1 MNKKIKNLY
10 HLFILSLSI
19 SLCSGCLTYKD
30 IVNFQDGNN
39 LGPGVVD
46 SIANSHEVRLKTDDI
61 IQVIV
66 TSFNKEEAERFNLL
80 NTQQSQQNF
89 NQLSSASISDPFGYR
104 VDSKGNIELPVIGAC
119 QVAGLTVE
127 DAKDLVYKKIAA
139 TGYLKDLV
147 IQVRFLS
154 FRITV
159 LGEVT
164 NPGTYTIPSQKI
176 TLLEALG
183 LAHDVT
189 LFSKR
194 ENLLVIREIG
204 GKRTYGR
211 VNLKSKEMF
220 TSPYYYLQPNDIIYI
235 EPHKS
240 KILSAPDPASR
251 YVSTLIAIVS
261 LMFLIIK

>member
-1 MNKKIKNLY
+1 MNKKNTPINQFLLIILLTT
-10 HLFILSLSI
+10 LFSS
-19 SLCSGCLTYKD
+19 CLTYKD
-30 IVNFQDGNN
+30 IVNFQDGNSLGAGISDSVTN
-39 LGPGVVD
+39 L
-46 SIANSHEVRLKTDDI
+46 HEVRLKTDDI
-61 IQVIV
+61 VQVIV
-66 TSFNKEEAERFNLL
+66 TSFNKEEAERFNFL
-80 NTQQSQQNF
+80 TSQQSQQNF
-89 NQLSSASISDPFGYR
+89 NQLSNASISDPFGYR

-119 QVAGLTVE
+119 QVAGLTIE
-127 DAKDLVYKKIAA
+127 ESKEIIFKKISA

-147 IQVRFLS
+147 IQIRFLS

-183 LAHDVT
+183 LAHDAT

-194 ENLLVIREIG
+194 DNILVVREIN
-204 GKRTYGR
+204 GKRNYGR
-211 VNLKSKEMF
+211 VNLKSKEVF
-220 TSPYYYLQPNDIIYI
+220 QSPYYYLQPNDLIYV

>member
-1 MNKKIKNLY
+1 MI
-10 HLFILSLSI
+10 FFSS
-19 SLCSGCLTYKD
+19 CLTYKD
-30 IVNFQDGNN
+30 IVNFQDGSS
-39 LGPGVVD
+39 LGVGISD
-46 SIANSHEVRLKTDDI
+46 SVINHHEVRLKTDDI
-61 IQVIV
+61 VQVII

-80 NTQQSQQNF
+80 NSQQSQQNF
-89 NQLSSASISDPFGYR
+89 NQLSNASISDPFGYR

-119 QVAGLTVE
+119 QVAGLTLE
-127 DAKDLVYKKIAA
+127 ESKELIFKKITA

-147 IQVRFLS
+147 IQIRFLS

-183 LAHDVT
+183 LAHDAT

-194 ENLLVIREIG
+194 DNILVVRESN
-204 GKRTYGR
+204 GKRNYGR
-211 VNLKSKEMF
+211 VNLKSKEVF
-220 TSPYYYLQPNDIIYI
+220 QSPYYYLQPNDLIYV

-251 YVSTLIAIVS
+251 YVSTVIALVS

>member
-1 MNKKIKNLY
+1 MNKKNTPIYQFLLITLLTT
-10 HLFILSLSI
+10 LFSS
-19 SLCSGCLTYKD
+19 CLTYKD
-30 IVNFQDGNN
+30 IVNFQDGSS
-39 LGPGVVD
+39 LGNGISD
-46 SIANSHEVRLKTDDI
+46 SVTNQHEVQLKTDDI
-61 IQVIV
+61 VQVLV

-80 NTQQSQQNF
+80 NSQQSQQNF
-89 NQLSSASISDPFGYR
+89 NQLSNASISDPFGYR

-119 QVAGLTVE
+119 HVAGLTLE
-127 DAKDLVYKKIAA
+127 ESKDLIFKKINA

-147 IQVRFLS
+147 IQIRFLS

-159 LGEVT
+159 LGEVA

-183 LAHDVT
+183 LAHDAT

-194 ENLLVIREIG
+194 DNILVVREIN
-204 GKRTYGR
+204 GKRNYGR
-211 VNLKSKEMF
+211 VNLKSKEVF
-220 TSPYYYLQPNDIIYI
+220 QSPYYYLQPNDLIYV

-251 YVSTLIAIVS
+251 YVSTLIALVS